1 MTGKHDRELG
11 LDRPITR
18 RDFIQGSA
26 LAMGGAIVGGS
37 LPEQQPDYGFK
48 LDVDWYGPGG
58 IGDYAPSHGNTPEL
72 VGVAHEIRAGTFE
85 RPTLDAIDTGE
96 VYDLAV
102 IGAGFSGLSAAHHF
116 RRLYPRGKTIL
127 LDNHPIFGGEAK
139 RNEFEVEGVHLM
151 GPQGSNDFA
160 VQRETGEPDDYFT
173 ALNIPRDFEFREPE
187 GAAEGMRIPFDNYD
201 YAVWHSFDVGHF
213 FRGADNPWVKDVW
226 KTGLRST
233 PWRDEVQS
241 AFRRLWE
248 TETPPE
254 KRTDA
259 WLDSMTLESY
269 YTDVLKVPQDVSA
282 YFDPIMASIVG
293 LGCDSV
299 SAYWG
304 RVFALPGFT
313 KPASYAADSD
323 PLISFPGGNTA
334 IARYFVKKLV
344 PNAITGD
351 TFSQTLFGN
360 VAFDELDR
368 ESNSVR
374 IRLRSTAVRVE
385 HAGGDGV
392 AVTYSRD
399 GELYRLRAKSV
410 VMASGGWVNRHVIR
424 DLPQSHHDAYD
435 EFTHAPQLVVN
446 VALRN
451 WRFLARLGVSAT
463 IWSGGFGFTCNIR
476 RPMIIPGKTEPLHPD
491 KPIVLTFY
499 VPFVKPG
506 IPMKQQG
513 IVGRAEM
520 LSTSFADYE
529 RQVREQM
536 TVMFG
541 EAGFDPATDIA
552 GIILN
557 RWGHAYV
564 APGPGF
570 RFGMNDNPAPPD
582 IIREPI
588 GRIAIGHSEL
598 NGHQSW
604 VGAAGE
610 GRRAVEALLDA
621 YF

>member
-1 MTGKHDRELG
+1 M
-11 LDRPITR
+11 
-18 RDFIQGSA
+18 
-26 LAMGGAIVGGS
+26 
-37 LPEQQPDYGFK
+37 
-48 LDVDWYGPGG
+48 
-58 IGDYAPSHGNTPEL
+58 
-72 VGVAHEIRAGTFE
+72 
-85 RPTLDAIDTGE
+85 
-96 VYDLAV
+96 
-102 IGAGFSGLSAAHHF
+102 
-116 RRLYPRGKTIL
+116 
-127 LDNHPIFGGEAK
+127 
-139 RNEFEVEGVHLM
+139 
-151 GPQGSNDFA
+151 
-160 VQRETGEPDDYFT
+160 
-173 ALNIPRDFEFREPE
+173 
-187 GAAEGMRIPFDNYD
+187 
-201 YAVWHSFDVGHF
+201 
-213 FRGADNPWVKDVW
+213 KDVW

-269 YTDVLKVPQDVSA
+269 YTDVLKIPQDVSA

-304 RVFALPGFT
+304 RVFALPGFS
-313 KPASYAADSD
+313 KPARSAADAD

-344 PNAITGD
+344 PHAITSD
-351 TFSQTLFGN
+351 TFPQTLYGN

-368 ESNSVR
+368 ESNHVR

-385 HAGGDGV
+385 NAGADGV

-424 DLPQSHHDAYD
+424 DLPQSHHDAYE
-435 EFTHAPQLVVN
+435 EFTHAPVLVVN

-451 WRFLARLGVSAT
+451 WRFLARLGVSAA

-499 VPFVKPG
+499 VPFSKPG

-570 RFGMNDNPAPPD
+570 RFGTNGNPAPPD

-598 NGHQSW
+598 RGHQSW

>member
-1 MTGKHDRELG
+1 MPSRYERELG

-26 LAMGGAIVGGS
+26 LAMGGAVVGGGS
-37 LPEQQPDYGFK
+37 AKQRPDYAF
-48 LDVDWYGPGG
+48 DVGADWYGPGG
-58 IGDYAPSHGNTPEL
+58 VGDYAPSHGNTPEL
-72 VGVAHEIRAGTFE
+72 VRVAHEIRAGTFDG
-85 RPTLDAIDTGE
+85 PTLDANESGE
-96 VYDLAV
+96 SYDLV
-102 IGAGFSGLSAAHHF
+102 VVGAGFSGLSAAHHF
-116 RRLYPRGKTIL
+116 RRLHPHGKVLL

-139 RNEFEVEGVHLM
+139 QNEFDVDGVHLT
-151 GPQGSNDFA
+151 GPQGSNDFG
-160 VQRETGEPDDYFT
+160 VQEATGEPDDYFT
-173 ALNIPRDFEFREPE
+173 SLNIPREFEFAEPE
-187 GAAEGMRIPFDNYD
+187 GAASGMSIPLDNYD

-226 KTGLRST
+226 NTGMRST

-248 TETPPE
+248 TETPSGE
-254 KRTDA
+254 RSDA

-269 YTDVLKVPQDVSA
+269 YTDILKVPPEVSA
-282 YFDPIMASIVG
+282 YFDPVMATIVG

-313 KPASYAADSD
+313 KPADYAAD
-323 PLISFPGGNTA
+323 PLISFPGGNAA
-334 IARYFVKKLV
+334 IARYFVKKLI
-344 PNAITGD
+344 PSAIPGN
-351 TFSQTLFGN
+351 TFPQILYGN

-368 ESNSVR
+368 ETNAVR
-374 IRLRSTAVRVE
+374 IRLRSTAIRVE
-385 HAGGDGV
+385 NSGAGGV
-392 AVTYSRD
+392 AVTYARD
-399 GELYRLRAKSV
+399 GELHRFHAKSV

-424 DLPQSHHDAYD
+424 DLPQSHHDAYE
-435 EFTHAPQLVVN
+435 EFTHAPQLIVN

-451 WRFLARLGVSAT
+451 WRFLQRLGVSAA

-476 RPMIIPGKTEPLHPD
+476 RPMIVEGKTEPLNPD
-491 KPIVLTFY
+491 QPIVLTFY
-499 VPFVKPG
+499 VPFSTSG
-506 IPMKQQG
+506 MPMKQQG
-513 IVGRAEM
+513 ILGRAEM
-520 LSTSFADYE
+520 LTTSFADYE

-536 TVMFG
+536 TLMFG
-541 EAGFDPATDIA
+541 DAGFDPATDIA

-570 RFGMNDNPAPPD
+570 RFGMNGNPAPPD
-582 IIREPI
+582 IVREPI

-604 VGAAGE
+604 RGATGE

>member
-1 MTGKHDRELG
+1 MSSKYDRELG

-37 LPEQQPDYGFK
+37 LPEQQPDYGFE
-48 LDVDWYGPGG
+48 LGVDWYGPGG
-58 IGDYAPSHGNTPEL
+58 IGDYAQSHGNTPEL
-72 VGVAHEIRAGTFE
+72 VQVAHEIRAGSFD
-85 RPTLDAIDTGE
+85 RPTLDAIESGE

-102 IGAGFSGLSAAHHF
+102 VGAGFSGLSAAHHF

-139 RNEFEVEGVHLM
+139 RNEFEVDGVHLT

-160 VQRETGEPDDYFT
+160 VQRETGGPDDYFT

-233 PWRDEVQS
+233 PWSEEVQS

-248 TETPPE
+248 TQTPREE
-254 KRTDA
+254 KTDA

-269 YTDVLKVPQDVSA
+269 YTDVLELPQDVSA

-313 KPASYAADSD
+313 KPASYSAD

-334 IARYFVKKLV
+334 IARYFVKKLI

-351 TFSQTLFGN
+351 TFPQILFGN

-385 HAGGDGV
+385 NAGTDGV

-399 GELYRLRAKSV
+399 GKLYRLRAKSV

-424 DLPQSHHDAYD
+424 DLPQSHHDAYE
-435 EFTHAPQLVVN
+435 EFAHAPVLVVN

-451 WRFLARLGVSAT
+451 WRFLARLGVSAA
-463 IWSGGFGFTCNIR
+463 IWFEGFGFTCNIR
-476 RPMIIPGKTEPLHPD
+476 RPMIIAGKTEPLHPD

-499 VPFVKPG
+499 VPFFAPG

-520 LSTSFADYE
+520 LSTSFTDYE

-536 TVMFG
+536 TLMFG

-570 RFGMNDNPAPPD
+570 RFGMNGNPAPPD

-598 NGHQSW
+598 RGHQSW
-604 VGAAGE
+604 LGAAGE